1 MDFGS
6 PWLWLLWLGALLA
19 AVACLI
25 RQARILRGKLQAK
38 LSDYVSDQSAAIQQK
53 REMLGEFR
61 RRAELT
67 RKILAERQAQEARV
81 AEAAAQEQR

>member
-6 PWLWLLWLGALLA
+6 PWPWLLWLGAVLA

-25 RQARILRGKLQAK
+25 RQARILRSKLQAK
-38 LSDYVSDQSAAIQQK
+38 LSEYVSGQSAAIQHKHQ
-53 REMLGEFR
+53 LLAEFR

-67 RKILAERQAQEARV
+67 RKILAERQAQEARM
-81 AEAAAQEQR
+81 AEAAAPEQR